1 MVAPSVAPLLLLNFS
16 DLSSVAVVPGLGTEV
31 CRNCKYS
38 HNGRSFSHLLPQL
51 TFECLIFV
59 SCMLNKRSLASVAD
73 GPVLEVM
80 QPCMYWSENLS
91 VCALSTEVCRN
102 CKYSHN
108 GKSFSHLLPQPTFE
122 CLIFVSYILNKRSLA
137 STDDGLVLEVTQ
149 PCNDSKQKKNC
160 WFNFW
165 GENLFLDGCATV
177 SIKSYMYWPIFVYR
191 GFSP

>member
-59 SCMLNKRSLASVAD
+59 SCMLNKRGLASVAN
-73 GPVLEVM
+73 GSVLEVM
-80 QPCMYWSENLS
+80 QPCMFLSENLS
-91 VCALSTEVCRN
+91 VCTEVCRN

-108 GKSFSHLLPQPTFE
+108 GRSFSHLLPQLTFE
-122 CLIFVSYILNKRSLA
+122 CLIFVSCMFNK
-137 STDDGLVLEVTQ
+137 
-149 PCNDSKQKKNC
+149 
-160 WFNFW
+160 
-165 GENLFLDGCATV
+165 
-177 SIKSYMYWPIFVYR
+177 KSRAPWQGRQADF
-191 GFSP
+191 GF

>member
-1 MVAPSVAPLLLLNFS
+1 
-16 DLSSVAVVPGLGTEV
+16 
-31 CRNCKYS
+31 
-38 HNGRSFSHLLPQL
+38 
-51 TFECLIFV
+51 
-59 SCMLNKRSLASVAD
+59 
-73 GPVLEVM
+73 M
-80 QPCMYWSENLS
+80 QPCMFLSENLS
-91 VCALSTEVCRN
+91 VCTEVCRH

-160 WFNFW
+160 WFNFL

-177 SIKSYMYWPIFVYR
+177 SIKSYTGQYLYTGGSRHKYVNFISANFVTVIFQNI
-191 GFSP
+191 P